1 MPYSE
6 QMADLMRTDLGLRSG
21 LSEKKMFGGL
31 CFLLHGHMVCGV
43 HKGGAMYRPGKPRE
57 AQALAAGAD
66 PLSFTG
72 RLMGG
77 MVELDEGA
85 FTDDATRATLTE
97 LSLTNAASLPPKKP
111 KTPKSPKTP
120 PRPKKG

>member
-6 QMADLMRTDLGLRSG
+6 QMADQMRADLGLLPG

-57 AQALAAGAD
+57 AEALAAGAD

-72 RLMGG
+72 RKMGG
-77 MVELDEGA
+77 MVELDDGSFA
-85 FTDDATRATLTE
+85 DDETRAILTS
-97 LSLTNAASLPPKKP
+97 LSLTNAADLPPKE
-111 KTPKSPKTP
+111 T
-120 PRPKKG
+120 

>member
-6 QMADLMRTDLGLRSG
+6 QMADQMRADLGLLPG

-31 CFLLHGHMVCGV
+31 CFLLNGHMVCGV

-57 AQALAAGAD
+57 ATALAAGAE

-72 RLMGG
+72 RKMGG
-77 MVELDEGA
+77 MVELDDGT
-85 FTDDATRATLTE
+85 FTDDKTRSILTE
-97 LSLTNAASLPPKKP
+97 LSLTNAASLPPKN
-111 KTPKSPKTP
+111 T
-120 PRPKKG
+120 G

>member
-6 QMADLMRTDLGLRSG
+6 QMADLMRADLGLHPG

-43 HKGGAMYRPGKPRE
+43 HKGGAMFRPGKPRE
-57 AQALAAGAD
+57 AEALALGAD

-72 RLMGG
+72 RPMGG
-77 MVELDEGA
+77 MVELDEGGFA
-85 FTDDATRATLTE
+85 DDALRTRLVE
-97 LSLTNAASLPPKKP
+97 LSLTNAASLPPK
-111 KTPKSPKTP
+111 
-120 PRPKKG
+120 GQG

>member
-6 QMADLMRTDLGLRSG
+6 QMADLMRSDLGLLPG

-43 HKGGAMYRPGKPRE
+43 TKTGAMYRPGKPRE
-57 AQALAAGAD
+57 AEALELGAE

-72 RLMGG
+72 RPMGG
-77 MVELDEGA
+77 MVELDEGTFA
-85 FTDDATRATLTE
+85 DDATRTKLTE
-97 LSLTNAASLPPKKP
+97 LSLTNAASLPPK
-111 KTPKSPKTP
+111 
-120 PRPKKG
+120 G